1 MTARLRI
8 GLAAGLLVA
17 LLATGCTAASATPL
31 PTPGT
36 VDGGGG
42 APLAPAG
49 TPVPS
54 FIETRGMV
62 SDVQA
67 ATAEQKAGGKL
78 GTFRLEGA
86 KVEGAVYQRAV
97 VTVSKDTHLM
107 EEKDGKPV
115 EATFEALEFGE
126 LVSVRIV
133 GPVMESDPVQATA
146 AEVTILRRQPRN

>member
-97 VTVSKDTHLM
+97 VTVSK
-107 EEKDGKPV
+107 EKDGKPV
-115 EATFEALEFGE
+115 EATFEALAFGE